1 MRRQAAFLLAA
12 LVLLAAASP
21 TRSYKKALRE
31 DTRELVLYQGFQ
43 TALIMRATLLT
54 PEFRGA
60 YAEERRRL
68 TGTHTEEHADFLRRN
83 EEDAA
88 VYYEVVFS
96 SDSGLPEHHFGT
108 TDQGWRLRLEA
119 DGQAQELVT
128 VHEIR
133 DPTTVQRALFKHLNI
148 WSELWVARFAKT
160 VNAPR
165 VVELHVGSGYG
176 HGTLTWGD
184 RE

>member
-60 YAEERRRL
+60 YAEERRRPAGPRQL
-68 TGTHTEEHADFLRRN
+68 GTADLEN
-83 EEDAA
+83 TACSGCP
-88 VYYEVVFS
+88 VY
-96 SDSGLPEHHFGT
+96 
-108 TDQGWRLRLEA
+108 
-119 DGQAQELVT
+119 
-128 VHEIR
+128 
-133 DPTTVQRALFKHLNI
+133 
-148 WSELWVARFAKT
+148 
-160 VNAPR
+160 
-165 VVELHVGSGYG
+165 
-176 HGTLTWGD
+176 
-184 RE
+184 

>member
-12 LVLLAAASP
+12 VVLLAAASP

-43 TALIMRATLLT
+43 TALIMRATLLS
-54 PEFRGA
+54 PKFRTA
-60 YAEERRRL
+60 YADERLRL
-68 TGTHTEEHADFLRRN
+68 TGTTAEEHADFVRRN
-83 EEDAA
+83 AEDAA
-88 VYYEVVFS
+88 VYHEVIFS
-96 SDSGLPEHHFGT
+96 SDSALPEHHFGT

-119 DGQAQELVT
+119 DGQRQELVT

-148 WSELWVARFAKT
+148 WSELWVARFANT
-160 VNAPR
+160 VTNPR

-176 HGTLTWGD
+176 QGTMSWGAG
-184 RE
+184 E